1 MAQGNQ
7 GELYLSA
14 LPNNQ
19 FHLRPEVSKVRRRAQ
34 LQLCSQTQAGDRAV
48 FKEQVMHN
56 KFNPSDCCATAD
68 FRYINSKEIGAST
81 YEKYIF
87 FIAG

>member
-7 GELYLSA
+7 GELYLST

-34 LQLCSQTQAGDRAV
+34 LQLCSQTQAGDKAV

-68 FRYINSKEIGAST
+68 FLVEPV
-81 YEKYIF
+81 EKVNLSRDIVKSCV
-87 FIAG
+87 